1 MSEQSERMEKPSV
14 TSNASSDSQLH
25 ETTVQHTRYGILVYV
40 PGWWAGRDVRVI
52 LLPANAHPHGRAPAR
67 TVQGVVGAS
76 GSPNPG

>member
-40 PGWWAGRDVRVI
+40 PGWWAGRDVRVM
-52 LLPANAHPHGRAPAR
+52 LLPANTHPHGRAPAR
-67 TVQGVVGAS
+67 TVQGVVGS
-76 GSPNPG
+76 LDGDK